1 MQLTIRYCYFRRLIS
16 TATACLNNI
25 QMKKKG
31 IIWGGALLV
40 LLIIVWIA
48 FGSSDKTKTT
58 QLYHKV
64 QYGDFDV
71 VVTTTGELQ
80 AENSMDIRGPAGLQ
94 RSGLYRIKITDL
106 VPEGTIVDSGDFVAS
121 LDKSELSKKLKD
133 IETEIQTKKNQ
144 YLQTK
149 LDTTLE
155 MRQTRDELINLKY
168 ALEENRIKLEQSKFE
183 PPATIRQAEINLD
196 KAKRRYE
203 QAVENYKIKRDKA
216 VAKMREVEADLAKTQ
231 RKMQEM
237 LDLMG
242 RFDVK
247 APKGGM
253 VIYQRSWNGTKRKVG
268 SSISPWNPIVAT
280 LPDMSSMISRA
291 YINEVDISKIS
302 KGQQVEV
309 GVDAFPDKQFAAEI
323 IDVANVGE
331 QRPGSDAKVFEVIIR
346 LSETDSVLKPGMT
359 TSNRIMVSHFDSV
372 LSVPLEALRVTD
384 SARFVYKKAAVGLNK
399 TKVTTGKA
407 NDNFIIVEDGL
418 NENDEVTL
426 NLPEE

>member
-1 MQLTIRYCYFRRLIS
+1 M
-16 TATACLNNI
+16 
-25 QMKKKG
+25 
-31 IIWGGALLV
+31 ALLIV
-40 LLIIVWIA
+40 VWIA
-48 FGSSDKTKTT
+48 FGSSDKKKTA
-58 QLYHKV
+58 QIYYKV
-64 QYGDFDV
+64 KYGDFDI

-80 AENSMDIRGPAGLQ
+80 AENSTDIRGPAGLQ

-106 VPEGTIVDSGDFVAS
+106 VPEGTIVDSGDFVAA
-121 LDKSELSKKLKD
+121 LDKSELAKKLKD
-133 IETEIQTKKNQ
+133 IETEIQTKQNQ

-168 ALEENRIKLEQSKFE
+168 ALEESELKLQQSKFE

-196 KAKRRYE
+196 KANRRYE
-203 QAVENYKIKRDKA
+203 QALENYKIKHDKA
-216 VAKMREVEADLAKTQ
+216 VAKMREVEADLAKSK
-231 RKMQEM
+231 RKKSEL

-242 RFDVK
+242 QFNIS

-253 VIYQRSWNGTKRKVG
+253 VIYYRSWNGTKRKVG

-302 KGQQVEV
+302 VGLEVEV
-309 GVDAFPDKQFAAEI
+309 GVDAFPEKKFMGEI
-323 IDVANVGE
+323 IEVANVGE

-346 LSETDSVLKPGMT
+346 LDETDSVLKPGMT

-384 SARFVYKKAAVGLNK
+384 SADYVYRKGAVGLNK
-399 TKVTTGKA
+399 TEVTTGKA
-407 NDNFIIVEDGL
+407 NDNFIIIQEGL
-418 NENDEVTL
+418 NEEDEVTL